1 MRYPKGI
8 PVSSRRDAPA
18 HEPSLPNEP
27 NTARAGFLSVAATDG
42 TTVVHGETS
51 QAQQQ
56 ARVPAIKPAPPLRKM
71 LIGIDLVM
79 VALGWMASLLVA
91 NAAGNIGFGP
101 LTVIAQTGLML
112 GGGTLLLSASGLY
125 RRRISA
131 IRSLEIAR
139 IGRVSM
145 VLGAMATVV
154 LASVSRE
161 AALLAGVV
169 GASTWFILLAVER
182 GVVREWIN
190 GRRATGDFAA
200 PVLVIGGTTKST
212 VDTARFLAE
221 NPVLGFRVCGISSP
235 SAPRSNDSPFGWF
248 GPPEQAAD
256 GIRQCGAAGV
266 VLDSSSFGARELND
280 VVHDLDTIK
289 AHIHI
294 SSGLRGVD
302 VRRISLSPIA
312 DEAFLHLSPTG
323 LNRYQ
328 VMIKR
333 AADIVGATIA
343 LVVLSPVLLVAGSL
357 IWLQDRDSV
366 LFRQYRVGKDG
377 ELFELLKLRT
387 MVKDAEKLRAKL
399 EEANERSGPLFK
411 LSHDPRVT
419 RIGRFLRASSI
430 DEIPQLFN
438 VLQGSMSLVG
448 PRPALPDEVAMF
460 DEQMSARLTVK
471 PGVTG
476 LWQVEARDL
485 PSFDLYRRYDLLYV
499 QNWSFGVDVAIIAR
513 TVVVV
518 GLRAVRSI
526 LPVRYRSAEMVR

>member
-1 MRYPKGI
+1 M
-8 PVSSRRDAPA
+8 SSRGDAPA
-18 HEPSLPNEP
+18 HDMPERNGRSTE
-27 NTARAGFLSVAATDG
+27 RAGFLSVAAAEGATF
-42 TTVVHGETS
+42 VHGETS
-51 QAQQQ
+51 QAQQK
-56 ARVPAIKPAPPLRKM
+56 ARADTIKPAPPLRKM
-71 LIGIDLVM
+71 LVGIDLVM
-79 VALGWMASLLVA
+79 VGLGWMASLLVA
-91 NAAGNIGFGP
+91 NAAGTVSFGP
-101 LTVIAQTGLML
+101 LTVLAQTALML

-131 IRSLEIAR
+131 IRSLELAR

-169 GASTWFILLAVER
+169 GGATWFVLLAVER

-190 GRRATGDFAA
+190 GRRAKGDFAA
-200 PVLVIGGTTKST
+200 PVLVIGGTAKST
-212 VDTARFLAE
+212 MDTARFLAE

-235 SAPRSNDSPFGWF
+235 TAPRFDGTPFEWF
-248 GPPEQAAD
+248 GAPDQVAD

-266 VLDSSSFGARELND
+266 VLDSSSLDASELND
-280 VVHDLDTIK
+280 VVHDLDTMK

-312 DEAFLHLSPTG
+312 DEAFLHLSPVG
-323 LNRYQ
+323 LSRHQ
-328 VMIKR
+328 VVMKR
-333 AADIVGATIA
+333 AADVVGASIA
-343 LVVLSPVLLVAGSL
+343 LVLLAPVLLVAGSL

-366 LFRQYRVGKDG
+366 LFRQHRVGKDG

-387 MVKDAEKLRAKL
+387 MVKDAEQMKAKL

-438 VLQGSMSLVG
+438 VLRGSMSLVG

-460 DEQMSARLTVK
+460 DEQMSARMTVK

-499 QNWSFGVDVAIIAR
+499 QNWSFGVDVTIIAR

-518 GLRAVRSI
+518 GLRAARSV
-526 LPVRYRSAEMVR
+526 LPSRYRSAEILQ